1 MEALENLPNDIDI
14 YLPKL
19 NKNQL
24 ISVLTQLAINTEG
37 KPDVICNKR
46 KLIRWIQKGYEDIMG
61 DEERDLEVKVKH
73 LLDLLNFII
82 SFTDSNGEHHKD
94 VEQNDQ
100 GETLQQQKKTVTSP
114 FNAEPT
120 GTEQHQSTLDRKKT
134 AEQVYVGPTGG
145 MYTMPYMRELGGYIG
160 QTSLLRKDFK
170 VRGIIG
176 NSGQKDRI
184 SFVSL
189 THQINDGQTAGYS
202 DN

>member
-1 MEALENLPNDIDI
+1 
-14 YLPKL
+14 
-19 NKNQL
+19 
-24 ISVLTQLAINTEG
+24 
-37 KPDVICNKR
+37 
-46 KLIRWIQKGYEDIMG
+46 MG

-82 SFTDSNGEHHKD
+82 SFTDSNGEHQKD

-145 MYTMPYMRELGGYIG
+145 MYTMPCMRELGGYIG

-170 VRGIIG
+170 VRGIID
-176 NSGQKDRI
+176 NSG
-184 SFVSL
+184 
-189 THQINDGQTAGYS
+189 
-202 DN
+202 